1 MKIAVIGGGAA
12 GCFCAIGVKRARPEA
27 DVTVFEAGPRLLA
40 KVAVT
45 GGGRCNLTNSFRD
58 VALSGRAEPGLMRL
72 EEVYPRGAQLMRRAL
87 RVLSPAD
94 TQRWFEAEGVRLT
107 TQPDQCVFPVSQ
119 DAMQIVRTLERG
131 LREAGVRVVCNAP
144 VERIEALPDGRF
156 RLLLPETILSEAKS
170 ASADRPA
177 PGLCSGKVGKGL
189 EAAGGP
195 GDMPP
200 YDRIIVTVGGSSQQK
215 LQRLLPEGVEVTP
228 CVPSLFTLK
237 SPDAGLRA
245 LMGTVVEP
253 AALSLAGTNF
263 RSLGTLLLTDRGVSG
278 PATLRLSSYAAR
290 HLAGCQYTGTLHINW
305 LDATEVEARAWI
317 AAAAAGDARKQAAST
332 PPPGITA
339 RLWRHLLGRAGLRED
354 LRWAE
359 LGGKGAARLAATL
372 TADAYPL
379 AGRARFKEE
388 FVTCGGV
395 ALTGIS
401 INTLE
406 SKLFPGLFFAGEA
419 LDLDAV
425 TGGFNLQ
432 AAWSTAA
439 VVAGALA
446 ASDAA

>member
-1 MKIAVIGGGAA
+1 MKVAVIGGGAA
-12 GCFCAIGVKRARPEA
+12 GCFCAIGVKRARPDA

-94 TQRWFEAEGVRLT
+94 TQRWFEAEGVRLL
-107 TQPDQCVFPVSQ
+107 TQEDQCVFPVSQ

-170 ASADRPA
+170 A
-177 PGLCSGKVGKGL
+177 
-189 EAAGGP
+189 GGP

-237 SPDAGLRA
+237 IPDAGLRA
-245 LMGTVVEP
+245 LMGTVVEQ

-263 RSLGTLLLTDRGVSG
+263 RSRGTLLLTDWGVSG

-305 LDATEVEARAWI
+305 LDATEAEARAWI

-354 LRWAE
+354 LRWVE

-372 TADAYPL
+372 TADAYPV

>member
-1 MKIAVIGGGAA
+1 MKVAVIGGGAA
-12 GCFCAIGVKRARPEA
+12 GCFCAVGLKRRQPDAE
-27 DVTVFEAGPRLLA
+27 VTLFEAGPKLLA

-58 VALSGRAEPGLMRL
+58 VALTGQEPGKMRL
-72 EEVYPRGAQLMRRAL
+72 GEVYPRGEQLMRRAL

-94 TQRWFEAEGVRLT
+94 TQRWWEAEGVRLT
-107 TQPDQCVFPVSQ
+107 TQEDQCVFPVSQ

-131 LREAGVRVVCNAP
+131 LRETGVQVRLNAP
-144 VERIEALPDGRF
+144 VKHLEALPEGGF
-156 RLLLPETILSEAKS
+156 RVEQRSFDQVVI
-170 ASADRPA
+170 
-177 PGLCSGKVGKGL
+177 
-189 EAAGGP
+189 
-195 GDMPP
+195 
-200 YDRIIVTVGGSSQQK
+200 TVGGCSQQK
-215 LQRLLPEGVEVTP
+215 LQQLLPEGVEVTP

-237 SPDAGLRA
+237 IPDAGLRA
-245 LMGTVVEP
+245 LMGTVVEQ

-263 RSLGTLLLTDRGVSG
+263 RARGTLLLTDWGVSG

-290 HLAGCQYTGTLHINW
+290 HLAENSYSGTLLINW
-305 LDATEVEARAWI
+305 MDTAEPEVRKWI
-317 AAAAAGDARKQAAST
+317 SAQAAANPRKMAAST
-332 PPPGITA
+332 PPEGITA
-339 RLWRHLLGRAGLRED
+339 RLWQHLLGRSALRED

-359 LGGKGAARLAATL
+359 LGSKGAARLAATL
-372 TADAYPL
+372 TADAYPV

-395 ALTGIS
+395 ALSGVN

-419 LDLDAV
+419 LDVDAV

-439 VVAGALA
+439 VVAASLSGSTGGTA
-446 ASDAA
+446 AYSSRGLGSMPGSW